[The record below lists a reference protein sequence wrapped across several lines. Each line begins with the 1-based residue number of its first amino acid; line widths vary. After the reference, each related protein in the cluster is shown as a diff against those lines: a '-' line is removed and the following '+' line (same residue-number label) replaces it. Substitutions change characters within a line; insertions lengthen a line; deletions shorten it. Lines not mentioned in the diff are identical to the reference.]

1 MLTASQ
7 LQRRIPYLD
16 ILRVIACLLVILIH
30 TPIRQ
35 YDIYYNTPSI
45 AGAVYT
51 VLVAVNCNLF
61 FMITGAL
68 LLPVTMPAKR
78 FVKRRFKVVLF
89 PLLVWTAV
97 YLLEHAFLLHNFT
110 PRLLTS
116 ILFHPVEGLLW
127 YVYVLL
133 VIYVTLPLVSKC
145 IEAIGK
151 RGVEV
156 VLVLWVLSSFI
167 PYQHGIF
174 IEASQ
179 YSHNM
184 FGAFANY
191 YGYVL
196 LGYYLHN
203 YGLPRF
209 SRGNVAIWALLL
221 AFGIVVMP
229 AFEFLVQGHF
239 DISWQ
244 QHIDTI
250 TSDISVNNIAMATL
264 IFVAVRHFSPE
275 RYDRQRHSASAA
287 WWPLLSVCTFGIYLS
302 QMLVLRQVVWPM
314 TESWLGTAPV
324 VVDCLVSGVL
334 AFVVCLVLVLLL
346 RMLPFRRYI
355 IGKS

>member
-1 MLTASQ
+1 MMSPAR

-16 ILRVIACLLVILIH
+16 ILRVMACLLVILIH

-35 YDIYYNTPSI
+35 YDTYYNTPSI
-45 AGAVYT
+45 ASAVYT

-68 LLPVTMPAKR
+68 LLPVTR
-78 FVKRRFKVVLF
+78 SGRDFVKRRLRVVF
-89 PLLVWTAV
+89 PPLVVWTV
-97 YLLEHAFLLHNFT
+97 IYLLEHAFLLHNFT

-116 ILFHPVEGLLW
+116 VLFHPVEGLLW

-145 IEAIGK
+145 IAAVGK

-156 VLVLWVLSSFI
+156 VLALWVLSSFI
-167 PYQHGIF
+167 PYQHGVF
-174 IEASQ
+174 IEALQ

-196 LGYYLHN
+196 LGYYLHQ

-209 SRGNVAIWALLL
+209 PRANALMWALLL

-229 AFEFLVQGHF
+229 LFEFLVQGHF
-239 DISWQ
+239 DITWQ
-244 QHIDTI
+244 QHIDTV
-250 TSDISVNNIAMATL
+250 TNDISINNIAMATL
-264 IFVAVRHFSPE
+264 LFVAVRRLAPE
-275 RYDRQRHSASAA
+275 HYDGDRHPVAA
-287 WWPLLSVCTFGIYLS
+287 LWWPLLSVCTFGIYLS
-302 QMLVLRQVVWPM
+302 QMIVLRQIVWPL
-314 TESWLGTAPV
+314 TSSWLGTAPV

-334 AFVVCLVLVLLL
+334 AFIVCLLLVVLLRL
-346 RMLPFRRYI
+346 LPFHRYI
-355 IGKS
+355 IGK

>member
-196 LGYYLHN
+196 LGYYMHR
-203 YGLPRF
+203 YGLPIFTREH
-209 SRGNVAIWALLL
+209 GWKWGLLL
-221 AFGIVVMP
+221 VFGIVLMP
-229 AFEFLVQGHF
+229 LFEFLVQGHF
-239 DISWQ
+239 GITWQ

-250 TSDISVNNIAMATL
+250 TCDISINNIAMATL
-264 IFVAVRHFSPE
+264 LFALVQHFAPR
-275 RYDRQRHSASAA
+275 RYDRKDHPSTAT
-287 WWPLLSVCTFGIYLS
+287 WWPLLSKCTFGIYLS
-302 QMLVLRQVVWPM
+302 QMLILRQVIWPL
-314 TESWLGTAPV
+314 TASWLGSTHW

-334 AFVVCLVLVLLL
+334 AFIVCFLFVLLL
-346 RMLPFRRYI
+346 RSFPFHRYLV
-355 IGKS
+355 GK

>member
-1 MLTASQ
+1 MSESR

-35 YDIYYNTPSI
+35 YAVYYNTPSL

-68 LLPVTMPAKR
+68 LLPVTMPGKR
-78 FVKRRFKVVLF
+78 FVRRRLRVVLP
-89 PLLVWTAV
+89 PLVVWTVV
-97 YLLEHAFLLHNFT
+97 YLLEHALLLHNFT

-133 VIYVTLPLVSKC
+133 VVYVTLPLVSKC
-145 IEAIGK
+145 IDAIGK

-174 IEASQ
+174 MEASQ

-196 LGYYLHN
+196 LGYYLHR
-203 YGLPRF
+203 YGLPVFTREH
-209 SRGNVAIWALLL
+209 GWKWALLFL
-221 AFGIVVMP
+221 LGIVLMP
-229 AFEFLVQGHF
+229 MLEFMVQGHF
-239 DISWQ
+239 GISWQ
-244 QHIDTI
+244 QHIDTV
-250 TSDISVNNIAMATL
+250 TCDISVNNVAMATL
-264 IFVAVRHFSPE
+264 IYVIVQRFAPA
-275 RYDRQRHSASAA
+275 RYDGKNHPAA
-287 WWPLLSVCTFGIYLS
+287 ATWWPLLSVCTFGIYLS
-302 QMLVLRQVVWPM
+302 QMLVLRQVVWPL
-314 TESWLGTAPV
+314 TASWLGRTHW
-324 VVDCLVSGVL
+324 VVDCLVSGML
-334 AFVVCLVLVLLL
+334 AFGVCLLLVLLL
-346 RMLPFRRYI
+346 RRLPWRRFI
-355 IGKS
+355 VGK

>member
-1 MLTASQ
+1 MLSEAK
-7 LQRRIPYLD
+7 LQRRVPYLD

-35 YDIYYNTPSI
+35 YDTYYNMPSL

-68 LLPVTMPAKR
+68 LLPVAR
-78 FVKRRFKVVLF
+78 GGRAFVKRRLWVILP
-89 PLLVWTAV
+89 PLLVWTVV

-127 YVYVLL
+127 YVYVLA

-151 RGVEV
+151 RGVETL
-156 VLVLWVLSSFI
+156 LVLWVLSSFI
-167 PYQHGIF
+167 PYQHGLF
-174 IEASQ
+174 MEASQ
-179 YSHNM
+179 WSHNM

-196 LGYYLHN
+196 LGYYMHHH
-203 YGLPRF
+203 GLPVFTREH
-209 SRGNVAIWALLL
+209 GWKWGLLL
-221 AFGIVVMP
+221 ALSIVAMP
-229 AFEFLVQGHF
+229 LLEFLVQGRF
-239 DISWQ
+239 GVSWQ
-244 QHIDTI
+244 QHMDTI

-264 IFVAVRHFSPE
+264 IFAVIQHFSPK
-275 RYDRQRHSASAA
+275 RYDRKDHPNAA
-287 WWPLLSVCTFGIYLS
+287 TWWPALSRCTFGIYLS
-302 QMLVLRQVVWPM
+302 QMIVMRQIVWPL
-314 TESWLGTAPV
+314 TPWLGRAHWA
-324 VVDCLVSGVL
+324 VDSLVSGVL
-334 AFVVCLVLVLLL
+334 VFIACFILVLLL
-346 RMLPFRRYI
+346 RRLPLRRYVV
-355 IGKS
+355 GK

>member
-1 MLTASQ
+1 MVTPAR

-35 YDIYYNTPSI
+35 YDTYYNTPSVT
-45 AGAVYT
+45 GAVYT

-68 LLPVTMPAKR
+68 LLPVTMTGKR
-78 FVKRRFKVVLF
+78 FIRRRLRVIVP
-89 PLLVWTAV
+89 PLLVWTVV

-133 VIYVTLPLVSKC
+133 VIYVTLPLVGKC
-145 IEAIGK
+145 IDAIGK

-167 PYQHGIF
+167 PYQHGLF
-174 IEASQ
+174 MEASQ

-196 LGYYLHN
+196 LGYYLHR
-203 YGLPRF
+203 YGLPVFTRQH
-209 SRGNVAIWALLL
+209 GWKWALLL
-221 AFGIVVMP
+221 TFGIVVMP
-229 AFEFLVQGHF
+229 LFEFLVQGHF
-239 DISWQ
+239 GITWQ
-244 QHIDTI
+244 EHIDTI
-250 TSDISVNNIAMATL
+250 TSDISINNIAMATL
-264 IFVAVRHFSPE
+264 IFLLVQRFAPE
-275 RYDRQRHSASAA
+275 GYDSDSHPMTAL
-287 WWPLLSVCTFGIYLS
+287 WWPLLSRCAFGIYLS
-302 QMLVLRQVVWPM
+302 QMIVLRQIIWPL
-314 TESWLGTAPV
+314 TPWLGRAPW
-324 VVDCLVSGVL
+324 VVDSLVSAL
-334 AFVVCLVLVLLL
+334 FTFIICLILVILL
-346 RMLPFRRYI
+346 RLLPLRRYI
-355 IGKS
+355 VGK

>member
-1 MLTASQ
+1 MTPSR
-7 LQRRIPYLD
+7 LQRRVPYLD

-35 YDIYYNTPSI
+35 YGTYYNTPSVT
-45 AGAVYT
+45 GAVYT

-68 LLPVTMPAKR
+68 LLPVTMTGRR
-78 FVKRRFKVVLF
+78 FVKRRLSVILP
-89 PLLVWTAV
+89 PLVVWTVV

-133 VIYVTLPLVSKC
+133 VIYVTLPLVSRC
-145 IEAIGK
+145 IDAIGK

-167 PYQHGIF
+167 PYQHGVF
-174 IEASQ
+174 MEASQ

-196 LGYYLHN
+196 LGYYLHR
-203 YGLPRF
+203 YGLPVFTRKH
-209 SRGNVAIWALLL
+209 GWKWALLL

-229 AFEFLVQGHF
+229 LFEFLVQGHF
-239 DISWQ
+239 GITWQ

-250 TSDISVNNIAMATL
+250 TNDISVNNIAVATL
-264 IFVAVRHFSPE
+264 LFVLVQRFAPE
-275 RYDRQRHSASAA
+275 HYDRKGRPMTAT
-287 WWPLLSVCTFGIYLS
+287 WWPMLSKCTFGIYLS
-302 QMLVLRQVVWPM
+302 QMIILRQVVWPL
-314 TESWLGTAPV
+314 TPWLARTHWFVDSV
-324 VVDCLVSGVL
+324 VSAVL
-334 AFVVCLVLVLLL
+334 AFIVCFVLVFIL
-346 RMLPFRRYI
+346 RRLPIRRYLV
-355 IGKS
+355 GK

>member
-1 MLTASQ
+1 MKAQ
-7 LQRRIPYLD
+7 ARLQRRIPYLD
-16 ILRVIACLLVILIH
+16 ILRVVACMLVILIH

-68 LLPVTMPAKR
+68 LLPVTRTGKS
-78 FVKRRFKVVLF
+78 FVKRRMWAVLP
-89 PLLVWTAV
+89 PLLVWSVV

-127 YVYVLL
+127 YVYVLV
-133 VIYVTLPLVSKC
+133 VIYVTLPLLSKC

-156 VLVLWVLSSFI
+156 LLVLWVLSSFI
-167 PYQHGIF
+167 PYQHGVF
-174 IEASQ
+174 MEASQ

-196 LGYYLHN
+196 LGYYIHR
-203 YGLPRF
+203 YDLPVF
-209 SRGNVAIWALLL
+209 TLKHGWKWALLFIL
-221 AFGIVVMP
+221 GIVVMP
-229 AFEFLVQGHF
+229 LFEFLVQGNF
-239 DISWQ
+239 GITWQ
-244 QHIDTI
+244 QHIDTL
-250 TSDISVNNIAMATL
+250 TNDISVNNIAMATL
-264 IFVAVRHFSPE
+264 LFVVVKHFAPE
-275 RYDRQRHSASAA
+275 RYEPERHPATAT

-302 QMLVLRQVVWPM
+302 QMIVLRQVVWPL
-314 TESWLGTAPV
+314 TASWLGHAHW

-334 AFVVCLVLVLLL
+334 TFAVCFLLVLLL
-346 RMLPFRRYI
+346 RFLPFRRYI
-355 IGKS
+355 VGK

>member
-1 MLTASQ
+1 MNDSR

-35 YDIYYNTPSI
+35 YEAYYNTPSI
-45 AGAVYT
+45 ANAIYT

-68 LLPVTMPAKR
+68 LLPVTMPGKR
-78 FVKRRFKVVLF
+78 FLRRRLRVVLF
-89 PLLVWTAV
+89 PLVVWTIV

-116 ILFHPVEGLLW
+116 ILIHPVEGLLW

-145 IEAIGK
+145 IDAIGK

-174 IEASQ
+174 MEASQ

-196 LGYYLHN
+196 LGYYLHQ
-203 YGLPRF
+203 YGLPVFTRQH
-209 SRGNVAIWALLL
+209 GWKWALLL
-221 AFGIVVMP
+221 LFGIVVMP
-229 AFEFLVQGHF
+229 LFEFLVQGRF
-239 DISWQ
+239 GITWQ

-250 TSDISVNNIAMATL
+250 TNDISVNNIAMATL
-264 IFVAVRHFSPE
+264 IFVVVQRFAPK
-275 RYDRQRHSASAA
+275 RYDAKAHHAA
-287 WWPLLSVCTFGIYLS
+287 ATWWPLLSRCTFGIYLS
-302 QMLVLRQVVWPM
+302 QMIILRQVVWPM
-314 TESWLGTAPV
+314 TKSWLGTAPI
-324 VVDCLVSGVL
+324 VVDCLVSALL
-334 AFVVCLVLVLLL
+334 AFIVCLLLTIVL
-346 RMLPFRRYI
+346 RMLPFRKCIVGR
-355 IGKS
+355 

>member
-1 MLTASQ
+1 MNDSR

-35 YDIYYNTPSI
+35 YEAYYNTPSI
-45 AGAVYT
+45 ANAIYT

-68 LLPVTMPAKR
+68 LLPVTMPGKR
-78 FVKRRFKVVLF
+78 FLRRRLRVVLF
-89 PLLVWTAV
+89 PLVVWTTV

-145 IEAIGK
+145 IDAIGK

-174 IEASQ
+174 MEASQ

-196 LGYYLHN
+196 LGYYLHQ
-203 YGLPRF
+203 YGLPVFTRQH
-209 SRGNVAIWALLL
+209 GWKWALLL
-221 AFGIVVMP
+221 LFGIVVMP
-229 AFEFLVQGHF
+229 LFEFLVQGRF
-239 DISWQ
+239 GITWQ

-250 TSDISVNNIAMATL
+250 TNDISVNNIAMATL
-264 IFVAVRHFSPE
+264 IFVVVQHFAPKH
-275 RYDRQRHSASAA
+275 YDAKVHPAA
-287 WWPLLSVCTFGIYLS
+287 ATWWPLLSRCTFGIYLS
-302 QMLVLRQVVWPM
+302 QMIILRQVVWPM
-314 TESWLGTAPV
+314 TKSWLGTAPI
-324 VVDCLVSGVL
+324 VVDCLVSALL
-334 AFVVCLVLVLLL
+334 AFIVCLLLTIVL
-346 RMLPFRRYI
+346 RMLPFRKYI
-355 IGKS
+355 VGR

>member
-1 MLTASQ
+1 MTEAQ

-16 ILRVIACLLVILIH
+16 ILRVVACLLVILIH

-35 YDIYYNTPSI
+35 YTSYYNTPSLTS
-45 AGAVYT
+45 AVYT

-68 LLPVTMPAKR
+68 LLPVAMSGKR
-78 FVKRRFKVVLF
+78 FIKRRLRVVLF
-89 PLLVWTAV
+89 PLIAWSII

-116 ILFHPVEGLLW
+116 ILFNPVEGLLW

-151 RGVEV
+151 RGVETL
-156 VLVLWVLSSFI
+156 LVLWVLSSFI

-196 LGYYLHN
+196 LGYYMHR
-203 YGLPRF
+203 YGLPVFTREH
-209 SRGNVAIWALLL
+209 GWKWCLLL
-221 AFGIVVMP
+221 ALGIVGMP
-229 AFEFLVQGHF
+229 LLEFLVQGHF
-239 DISWQ
+239 GVTWQ

-250 TSDISVNNIAMATL
+250 TNDISINNIAMATL
-264 IFVAVRHFSPE
+264 IFALVQRFAPK
-275 RYDRQRHSASAA
+275 RYDREKHPGAA
-287 WWPLLSVCTFGIYLS
+287 VWWPLLSKCTFGIYLS
-302 QMLVLRQVVWPM
+302 QMIVLRQVVWPL
-314 TESWLGTAPV
+314 TPWLARIHWLT
-324 VVDCLVSGVL
+324 DSLVSGVFT
-334 AFVVCLVLVLLL
+334 FVVCFLLVLLI
-346 RMLPFRRYI
+346 RRFPFHKFI
-355 IGKS
+355 IGK

>member
-1 MLTASQ
+1 MMSEARL
-7 LQRRIPYLD
+7 RRRVPYLD
-16 ILRVIACLLVILIH
+16 ILRVLACLLVILIH

-35 YDIYYNTPSI
+35 YDIYYNTPSL

-68 LLPVTMPAKR
+68 LLPVQGAGR
-78 FVKRRFKVVLF
+78 WFVKRRLRVVLP
-89 PLLVWTAV
+89 PLVVWTVV

-116 ILFHPVEGLLW
+116 VLFHPVEGLLW

-145 IEAIGK
+145 IAAIGK

-156 VLVLWVLSSFI
+156 VLALWVLSSFI
-167 PYQHGIF
+167 PYQHGMF

-203 YGLPRF
+203 YGLPTLG
-209 SRGNVAIWALLL
+209 RGNRVVWPLLF

-229 AFEFLVQGHF
+229 MLEFLVQGQF
-239 DISWQ
+239 GITWQ
-244 QHIDTI
+244 QHIDAVTN
-250 TSDISVNNIAMATL
+250 DISINNVSMATL
-264 IFVAVRHFSPE
+264 LFVIVQHFSPKQ
-275 RYDRQRHSASAA
+275 YDLKSHPHAA
-287 WWPLLSVCTFGIYLS
+287 LWLPLLSKCTFGIYLS
-302 QMLVLRQVVWPM
+302 QMIVLRQVVWPM
-314 TESWLGTAPV
+314 TASWLGRAHW
-324 VVDCLVSGVL
+324 VVDSLVSGAL
-334 AFVVCLVLVLLL
+334 AFAVCLLLVIVL
-346 RMLPFRRYI
+346 RMLPIRRFI
-355 IGKS
+355 VGK

>member
-1 MLTASQ
+1 MMSEAR

-35 YDIYYNTPSI
+35 YDTYYNTPSV
-45 AGAVYT
+45 AGALYT

-68 LLPVTMPAKR
+68 LLPVTKSGSR
-78 FVKRRFKVVLF
+78 FVKRRLRVVLP
-89 PLLVWTAV
+89 PLVVWTVV

-145 IEAIGK
+145 IDAIGK

-174 IEASQ
+174 MEASQ

-196 LGYYLHN
+196 LGYYMHR
-203 YGLPRF
+203 YGLPVF
-209 SRGNVAIWALLL
+209 TLKHGWKWGLLL
-221 AFGIVVMP
+221 ALGIIGMP
-229 AFEFLVQGHF
+229 ALEFLVQGNF
-239 DISWQ
+239 GISWQ
-244 QHIDTI
+244 EHIDTI
-250 TSDISVNNIAMATL
+250 TCDISVNNIAMATL
-264 IFVAVRHFSPE
+264 LFALVQRFAPQ
-275 RYDRQRHSASAA
+275 RYDREAHPAA
-287 WWPLLSVCTFGIYLS
+287 ATWWPLLSVCTFGIYLS
-302 QMLVLRQVVWPM
+302 QMIVLRQIVWPL
-314 TESWLGTAPV
+314 TPWLASAHW

-334 AFVVCLVLVLLL
+334 AFIVCLLLVIVL

-355 IGKS
+355 VGK

>member
-1 MLTASQ
+1 MLSEAR
-7 LQRRIPYLD
+7 LQRRVPYLD
-16 ILRVIACLLVILIH
+16 ILRVLACLLVILIH

-35 YDIYYNTPSI
+35 YDTYYNTPSI

-68 LLPVTMPAKR
+68 LLPVKGSGKR
-78 FVKRRFKVVLF
+78 FIRRRLRVVLP
-89 PLLVWTAV
+89 PLVVWTVV

-116 ILFHPVEGLLW
+116 VLFHPVEGLLW

-145 IEAIGK
+145 IAAIGK

-156 VLVLWVLSSFI
+156 VLALWVLASFI
-167 PYQHGIF
+167 PYQHGVF

-196 LGYYLHN
+196 LGYYLHT
-203 YGLPRF
+203 YGLPRLGT
-209 SRGNVAIWALLL
+209 GNALKWGLLL
-221 AFGIVVMP
+221 VFGIVAMP
-229 AFEFLVQGHF
+229 LFEFLVQGQF
-239 DISWQ
+239 GISWQ

-250 TSDISVNNIAMATL
+250 TNDISINNVAMATL
-264 IFVAVRHFSPE
+264 LFVIVQHFAPRQYNPKSSPKT
-275 RYDRQRHSASAA
+275 AF
-287 WWPLLSVCTFGIYLS
+287 WLPLVSKCTFGIYLS
-302 QMLVLRQVVWPM
+302 QMLVLRQVVWPL
-314 TESWLGTAPV
+314 TASWLV
-324 VVDCLVSGVL
+324 RSHWVIDCLVSGVL
-334 AFVVCLVLVLLL
+334 AFAVCLLLVMLL
-346 RMLPFRRYI
+346 RMLPVRRFI
-355 IGKS
+355 VGK

>member
-1 MLTASQ
+1 MMSEAR

-16 ILRVIACLLVILIH
+16 ILRVVACLLVILIH

-35 YDIYYNTPSI
+35 YDTYYNTPSI

-68 LLPVTMPAKR
+68 LLPVTKPGKK
-78 FVKRRFKVVLF
+78 FVMRRLKVILP
-89 PLLVWTAV
+89 PLVVWTVV

-133 VIYVTLPLVSKC
+133 VIYVTLPLMSKC
-145 IEAIGK
+145 IAAIGK

-156 VLVLWVLSSFI
+156 VLGLWVLSSFI

-174 IEASQ
+174 MEASQ

-196 LGYYLHN
+196 LGYYLHR
-203 YGLPRF
+203 YGLPVFTRKH
-209 SRGNVAIWALLL
+209 GWKWALLII
-221 AFGIVVMP
+221 FGLVMMP
-229 AFEFLVQGHF
+229 LFEFLVQGHF
-239 DISWQ
+239 NISWQ
-244 QHIDTI
+244 EHIDTI
-250 TSDISVNNIAMATL
+250 TNDISVNNVAMATL
-264 IFVAVRHFSPE
+264 LFTLIQRFAPK
-275 RYDRQRHSASAA
+275 RYDIKKHTAA
-287 WWPLLSVCTFGIYLS
+287 ATWWPLLSNCTLGIYLS
-302 QMLVLRQVVWPM
+302 QMIVLRQVVWPL
-314 TESWLGTAPV
+314 TQSWLGNTHW
-324 VVDCLVSGVL
+324 VVDSLVSGVL
-334 AFVVCLVLVLLL
+334 AFLVCLVLVILL
-346 RMLPFRRYI
+346 RMLPVRRYI
-355 IGKS
+355 VGK